1 MIEGSATP
9 QRPQHQL
16 GEKRPVAG
24 VGKIVLAERP
34 VQEDVGIRSA
44 PVDAG

>member
-1 MIEGSATP
+1 MIERPAPP
-9 QRPQHQL
+9 QRPHHQL
-16 GEKRPVAG
+16 GEERPVAG
-24 VGKIVLAERP
+24 VGKIVLAQRP